1 MKYPNPSLFLL
12 YLTGKREFQ
21 ENQIWQKLT
30 DLILLLILF
39 FTTLSIFL
47 TDCDMWNFWN
57 YFFLAIN
64 GIEFQL
70 TNFVRA
76 WGKNTKG
83 IFNWQLWRKLKFSRF
98 LIIFSKLFFVD
109 ISLFSDTYVSK
120 GSKYTE
126 YSAQ

>member
-47 TDCDMWNFWN
+47 TNYDMWNFWN

-70 TNFVRA
+70 TDIVRT

-109 ISLFSDTYVSK
+109 ISLLSDTYVSK